1 MSHGELSFQGFLI
14 DMLFYIML
22 ATLSQDLRFAL
33 RIFRRAPGFTSIAV
47 ITIALGIATNVTVFS
62 FIDALFLKELP
73 VKDPSRL
80 VRIFG
85 TDRNKEH
92 REFSYSEYANLRDHT
107 STMDQLI
114 THYSTAPLY
123 VTANNQ
129 AAEVQGAV
137 VSANYFPT
145 LGVIPRL
152 GRFFT
157 PQEDS
162 VPDRDAVAVIGNS
175 LWRDWFG
182 ADPAVVAKTMHIN
195 GRVFQIIGVAPESFR
210 GVQEGASPNLIWIP
224 AMMLRTGYRGCDAI
238 QDDCT
243 TLSILGRLKPGKT
256 VQQASA
262 EMVALA
268 GQFAAAHHGM
278 DVSEGAWATPA
289 IGAQLAAGDKRRVSQ
304 LLSVTAIVLLLIACV
319 NLAGLLMARATT
331 RAKEI
336 AMRLSLGAARSR
348 ILRQLMTESV
358 LLAAAGGTLGLIL
371 SLWTNQM
378 LIGFYTT
385 DSEGY
390 SQWFDISLDPRTVL
404 FAGGISLLT
413 GILFGILPAFQAAR
427 QDTAP
432 MLKGEADSSALHG
445 GRNLLVTCQISL
457 SLALLVGAGLLA
469 RSVANIEGGQ
479 AFHPQHVAV
488 LRLRPRLLN
497 YSPER
502 AQAFQQ
508 AVVRR
513 LESLPGV
520 ISASLRSGPGSA
532 WAGGEELRM
541 SLPVARTVRCQE
553 IAPRYF
559 ATLGVHFVQGRDF
572 EDRDRAGSAPVAIV
586 SESLAAEL
594 WPGSPALD
602 RTVVLEKKA
611 YRVVGVVKDAGV
623 RNVEEPTV
631 PTAFIS
637 YWQDAKSTDAR
648 MCIRVNGDPQEML
661 GRLKAAIASVDPN
674 VPITE
679 TMPLIAQLRGVFT
692 NVRVARSVL
701 LCAAGLALL
710 LSGIGLYGVLAFV
723 VGRRTREIGIRMAIG
738 AQPRQVLM
746 LFLKKGLLLVVLGC
760 VGGLALAIATTR
772 LLSAFLYGIAVRDP
786 ASFLVGAV
794 VLLVVAVAATYLPS
808 RRAARV
814 DPMVAL
820 RHE

>member
-1 MSHGELSFQGFLI
+1 
-14 DMLFYIML
+14 MLT
-22 ATLSQDLRFAL
+22 TLNQDLRFAL
-33 RIFRRAPGFTSIAV
+33 RMFRRAPAFTSIAV
-47 ITIALGIATNVTVFS
+47 ITIALGIAANVTVFS

-85 TDRNKEH
+85 TDRSKEH
-92 REFSYSEYANLRDHT
+92 REFSYSEYANLRDHAT
-107 STMDQLI
+107 TVDQLI
-114 THYSTAPLY
+114 THYSTAPFY
-123 VTANNQ
+123 VNANNR
-129 AAEVQGAV
+129 AGEVQGAV

-145 LGVIPRL
+145 LGVTPNL

-157 PQEDS
+157 AQEDL
-162 VPDRDAVAVIGNS
+162 VPDRDAVAVIGYG

-182 ADPAVVAKTMHIN
+182 ADAAVVGKTMRIN
-195 GRVFQIIGVAPESFR
+195 SRVFQIIGVAPQSFR
-210 GVQEGASPNLIWIP
+210 GVQVGASPNEIWIP
-224 AMMLRTGYRGCDAI
+224 AMMLRTGYRWCDAI

-256 VQQASA
+256 VRQASA
-262 EMVALA
+262 EMAALA
-268 GQFAAAHHGM
+268 GQFAAAHRGM

-289 IGAQLAAGDKRRVSQ
+289 VGAQLGAGDMRRVAQ
-304 LLSVTAIVLLLIACV
+304 LLSVTAIALLLIACV
-319 NLAGLLMARATT
+319 NLAGLLVARGAA

-336 AMRLSLGAARSR
+336 AMRLSLGAARGR
-348 ILRQLMTESV
+348 ILRQLLTESV
-358 LLAAAGGTLGLIL
+358 LLAAAGGTLGFAL
-371 SLWTNQM
+371 SLATNQM

-390 SQWFDISLDPRTVL
+390 AQWFDISLDPRTVL
-404 FAGGISLLT
+404 CAAALSLLT

-432 MLKGEADSSALHG
+432 VLKGEVDSGSSGSSLSA
-445 GRNLLVTCQISL
+445 RNVLVTCQIAL
-457 SLALLVGAGLLA
+457 SLALLVGAGLMA
-469 RSVANIEGGQ
+469 RSVANIEDGQ
-479 AFHPQHVAV
+479 AFDPRHVV
-488 LRLRPRLLN
+488 LLRLRPRLVG

-502 AQAFQQ
+502 AQAFQRE
-508 AVVRR
+508 VVRR
-513 LESLPGV
+513 LESLAGV
-520 ISASLRSGPGSA
+520 MSASLKSGPGFV
-532 WAGGEELRM
+532 WAGGDELRM
-541 SLPVARTVRCQE
+541 SLPGQPPAVADRARTVRSQE
-553 IAPRYF
+553 IGPRFF
-559 ATLGVHFVQGRDF
+559 ATLGIPFIQGRDF
-572 EDRDRAGSAPVAIV
+572 DDRDRTGSAPVAIV

-602 RTVVLEKKA
+602 RIVVLENQA

-623 RNVEEPTV
+623 RSVEEPTV
-631 PTAFIS
+631 PMAFIS
-637 YWQDAKSTDAR
+637 YWQDAKSTDSR
-648 MCIRVNGDPQEML
+648 MCIRVAGDPQSEL
-661 GRLKAAIASVDPN
+661 GRMKAAIASVDPN

-679 TMPLIAQLRGVFT
+679 AMPMIAQVRGVFT
-692 NVRVARSVL
+692 NVRMARSVL
-701 LCAAGLALL
+701 FSAGGLALL

-738 AQPRQVLM
+738 AQPHQVLA
-746 LFLKKGLLLVVLGC
+746 LFLKQGLWLAAMGC
-760 VGGLALAIATTR
+760 IGGLALAIATTR
-772 LLSAFLYGIAVRDP
+772 LLSAFLYGVAVRDP

>member
-1 MSHGELSFQGFLI
+1 MLS
-14 DMLFYIML
+14 
-22 ATLSQDLRFAL
+22 TLNQDLRFAL
-33 RIFRRAPGFTSIAV
+33 RMFRRAPGFTSIAV
-47 ITIALGIATNVTVFS
+47 ITIALGIAANVTVFS

-73 VKDPSRL
+73 VKDGARL
-80 VRIFG
+80 VRISG
-85 TDRNKEH
+85 TSKNENH

-123 VTANNQ
+123 VAANNR
-129 AAEVQGAV
+129 AGEVQGAV

-145 LGVIPRL
+145 LGVMPRL

-157 PQEDS
+157 AQEDS
-162 VPDRDAVAVIGNS
+162 VPDRDAVAVIGS
-175 LWRDWFG
+175 GLWRDWFG
-182 ADPAVVAKTMHIN
+182 ADPAVFAKTMRIN
-195 GRVFQIIGVAPESFR
+195 GRVFRIIGVAPESFR
-210 GVQEGASPNLIWIP
+210 GVQVGASPNEIWIP
-224 AMMLRTGYRGCDAI
+224 AMMLGTGYRGCDAI

-262 EMVALA
+262 ELAALA
-268 GQFAAAHHGM
+268 GQFAAIHRGLH
-278 DVSEGAWATPA
+278 VSEGARATPA

-319 NLAGLLMARATT
+319 NLAGLLLARATT

-348 ILRQLMTESV
+348 ILRQLLTESV
-358 LLAAAGGTLGLIL
+358 LLAAAGGMLGSIL
-371 SLWTNQM
+371 SLWTNRL

-390 SQWFDISLDPRTVL
+390 AQWFDISLDPRTVL
-404 FAGGISLLT
+404 CAAGLSLFT
-413 GILFGILPAFQAAR
+413 GVLFGILPAFQAAR

-432 MLKGEADSSALHG
+432 ILKGDTDSRASHR

-457 SLALLVGAGLLA
+457 SLALLVGSGLLA
-469 RSVANIEGGQ
+469 RSVANIEEGQ
-479 AFHPQHVAV
+479 AFHPKHVAL
-488 LRLRPRLLN
+488 LRLRPRLVG
-497 YSPER
+497 YTPER
-502 AQAFQQ
+502 AQAFQRE
-508 AVVRR
+508 VVQR

-520 ISASLRSGPGSA
+520 ISASLRSGPGFA
-532 WAGGEELRM
+532 WVGGGELRM

-559 ATLGVHFVQGRDF
+559 ATLGIPFAQGRDF
-572 EDRDRAGSAPVAIV
+572 EDRDRAGSALVAIV
-586 SESLAAEL
+586 NESLAGEL
-594 WPGSPALD
+594 WPGAPALD
-602 RTVVLEKKA
+602 RTIVLENQA
-611 YRVVGVVKDAGV
+611 YRVVGVVKDAVV
-623 RNVEEPTV
+623 RSVEEPRV
-631 PTAFIS
+631 PSAFIS
-637 YWQDAKSTDAR
+637 YWQDPGSADSR
-648 MCIRVNGDPQEML
+648 MCIRVAGDPQSEL
-661 GRLKAAIASVDPN
+661 GRIKAAIASVDPN

-679 TMPLIAQLRGVFT
+679 AMPLMAQVRGVFT

-701 LCAAGLALL
+701 LSAGGLALL

-738 AQPRQVLM
+738 AQPYQVM
-746 LFLKKGLLLVVLGC
+746 ALFLKQGLLLAALGC
-760 VGGLALAIATTR
+760 LGGVALAIATTR
-772 LLSAFLYGIAVRDP
+772 LLSAFLYGVTVKDP
-786 ASFLVGAV
+786 ASFAVGAL
-794 VLLVVAVAATYLPS
+794 VLLIVAVAATYLPS

-814 DPMVAL
+814 DPMVTL